1 MELKEKMLSF
11 RKAELRARDSFQ
23 YRRILSG
30 APGFLPGEFIEDAE
44 EVELSYEISGKRSFS
59 LIREERYEERLSAL
73 SDIAELYSSLSRL
86 SFSLSPDN
94 LYFDIRHRAY
104 VLFRDLPEEEEE
116 SAEERF
122 LKEYQALIG
131 YSLQEKYSY
140 EDFLQGGGDLLREH
154 GFLREVEQAGS
165 PGEIQDILETEYR
178 RRTEEIRRYKI
189 LVDRRS
195 EKRRRLGM
203 LGSGILSFFLL
214 LFFAYQLFYLRPYEK
229 AVDKAVYAYLQT
241 DYVGVIDDLSGISL
255 RRLKPYQRYILALS
269 YVKSENLSEEQK
281 GNILSAL
288 DIRGNPKLL
297 EYWINYGRS
306 KLSEAENL
314 AMQMSEDQ
322 LLLYALLKERY
333 LLELNE
339 KISGEE
345 KEKRLKELSDRIS
358 SLSEGILGEEQDD
371 RAESEERGTLPSS
384 AESSLAEG
392 ADQTHP

>member
-154 GFLREVEQAGS
+154 GFLREVEQAES

-214 LFFAYQLFYLRPYEK
+214 LFFAYQLFYLRSYEK

-371 RAESEERGTLPSS
+371 SAESEERGTLPSS

-392 ADQTHP
+392 AEQTHP

>member
-44 EVELSYEISGKRSFS
+44 EVELSYEISGKRSFC

-154 GFLREVEQAGS
+154 GFFREVEQAGS
-165 PGEIQDILETEYR
+165 PGEIRDILETEYR

-214 LFFAYQLFYLRPYEK
+214 LFFAYQLFYQQPYEK

-333 LLELNE
+333 FLELNE

-371 RAESEERGTLPSS
+371 SAESEERGTLPSS